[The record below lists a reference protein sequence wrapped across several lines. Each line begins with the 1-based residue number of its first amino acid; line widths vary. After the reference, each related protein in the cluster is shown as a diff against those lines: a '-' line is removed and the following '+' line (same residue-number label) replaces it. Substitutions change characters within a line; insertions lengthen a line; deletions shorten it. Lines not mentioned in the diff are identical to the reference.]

1 MPKITIIGAGGV
13 VFPLTLIRDIL
24 SFPALQG
31 ATLALMDI
39 DAARLAHT
47 LVGARALV
55 ERFALPTRLE
65 ATTDRRAA
73 LHGAQYVIICFQVG
87 GLAAYRSDVQIPRR
101 YGIDQCVGDT
111 LGPGGVFRALRTI
124 PVLRTIAQDMA
135 ELCPDA
141 LLIQYA
147 NPMAM
152 NCWAMNSTGI
162 ANVGLCHSVQNTSHM
177 LARRLGVAYEEVRF
191 RVAGINHQAWFLEF
205 RRGDEDLYP
214 RIREVMTERY
224 LHSQAGAPFADDNG
238 EHSYAK
244 GDSLYEGGSE
254 RVRTEIMRTFGYFHT
269 ESSHHASEY
278 VPYFRKNADQV
289 REFIPAR
296 WDYYE
301 LCRTHQPP
309 DQHDLLRRGLD
320 PSHEYGAFIIDS
332 METGTPRVIYGNVE
346 NRGLISNLPPGC
358 CVEVACL
365 VDRNG
370 IQPTVMGELPPQLA
384 ALNRACISVQERAV
398 YAALHGDRAALYQ
411 AIALDPLTASLLTL
425 DQIHVMTDE
434 LLAAQAQWLPELR

>member
-13 VFPLTLIRDIL
+13 VFPLTLIRDIV
-24 SFPALQG
+24 SFPALRG

-39 DAARLAHT
+39 DSARLAQT
-47 LVGARALV
+47 LAGARALI
-55 ERFALPTRLE
+55 ERFDLPTQLE

-73 LHGAQYVIICFQVG
+73 LRGAQYVIVCFQVG
-87 GLAAYRSDVQIPRR
+87 GLDAYRNDVEIPRR
-101 YGIDQCVGDT
+101 YGVDQCVGDT
-111 LGPGGVFRALRTI
+111 LGPGGIFRGLRSI
-124 PVLRTIAQDMA
+124 PVLMEIARDMQD
-135 ELCPDA
+135 LCPDA

-162 ANVGLCHSVQNTSHM
+162 ANVGLCHSVQNTSHL
-177 LARRLGVAYEEVRF
+177 LARRLGIPYGEIDF

-205 RRGDEDLYP
+205 RRRDEDLYP
-214 RIREVMTERY
+214 QLREVMFSRY
-224 LHSQAGAPFADDNG
+224 LGAERDDTLASDNGDHSQVR
-238 EHSYAK
+238 

-254 RVRTEIMRTFGYFHT
+254 RVRTAIMRTFGYFHT

-278 VPYFRKNADQV
+278 VPYFRKNTELV
-289 REFIPAR
+289 RSFIPQR

-301 LCRTHQPP
+301 LCLTHEPP
-309 DQHDLLRRGLD
+309 ATEELMRRGLD

-332 METGTPRVIYGNVE
+332 METGTPRVIYGNVD
-346 NRGLISNLPPGC
+346 NRGIIANLPAGC

-370 IQPTVMGELPPQLA
+370 VQPIVQAALPPQLA
-384 ALNRACISVQERAV
+384 ALNQSCINVQQLTV
-398 YAALHGDRAALYQ
+398 QAALHGERQAVYQ
-411 AIALDPLTASLLTL
+411 AVALDPLTAGLLTL
-425 DQIHVMTDE
+425 EQIHALTDE
-434 LLAAQAQWLPELR
+434 LFDAHAAWLPELR